1 MPVLVLQCVCMCVS
15 VGVMFALA
23 LVEFCVL
30 FIWETSF
37 FSACRLIEL
46 QTEIAVATGLY
57 YVKLIYCRFKVKC

>member
-30 FIWETSF
+30 FIFGKLLF
-37 FSACRLIEL
+37 FPACRLIEL
-46 QTEIAVATGLY
+46 QTQIAVALGLY
-57 YVKLIYCRFKVKC
+57 YVKLI